1 MLFRSSIVLVGAC
14 YLGALTTFT
23 TVAQLRAPVELRG
36 RVLAVHTSILGLLYP
51 IGAVLQGRIADDIGL
66 RRTTLGA
73 AIILGLA
80 MLAVRGLRPGLTRSL
95 DEPPALPSDP

>member
-1 MLFRSSIVLVGAC
+1 MSQPRADAAAAIGLMVAANVLFAFNDVW
-14 YLGALTTFT
+14 
-23 TVAQLRAPVELRG
+23 LR
-36 RVLAVHTSILGLLYP
+36 
-51 IGAVLQGRIADDIGL
+51 RIADDIGL